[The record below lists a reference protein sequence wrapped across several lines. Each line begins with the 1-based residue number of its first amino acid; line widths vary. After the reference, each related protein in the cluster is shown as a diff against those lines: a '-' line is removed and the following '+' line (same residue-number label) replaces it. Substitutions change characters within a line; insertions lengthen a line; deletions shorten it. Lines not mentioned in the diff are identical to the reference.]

1 MMTKWKDAYPRP
13 QLVRDK
19 WLSLDG
25 EWTFSIKK
33 TNEAGLPP
41 GPKTIN
47 VPFALRACCQDST
60 GSHVR
65 MSFCCM
71 AEVLRFRKSGKA

>member
-1 MMTKWKDAYPRP
+1 MMTNWKDAYPRP

-33 TNEAGLPP
+33 TNEAGIHAVW
-41 GPKTIN
+41 TRI
-47 VPFALRACCQDST
+47 QDP
-60 GSHVR
+60 
-65 MSFCCM
+65 
-71 AEVLRFRKSGKA
+71 